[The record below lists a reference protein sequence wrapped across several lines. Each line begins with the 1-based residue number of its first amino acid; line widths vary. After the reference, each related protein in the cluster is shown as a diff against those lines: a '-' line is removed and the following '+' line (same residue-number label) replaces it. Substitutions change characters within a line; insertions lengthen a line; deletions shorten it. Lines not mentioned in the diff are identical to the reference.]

1 VAGTAAKGQAKIIR
15 RGGGVTLNLYIARRF
30 LGTVGRVFLIFFGIL
45 MLIDMIEQLR
55 RFSGAGVGLG
65 DAAVLSLMNVP
76 STLYRILPLILIMG
90 SIAMFLGLARSSELV
105 VVRAAG
111 RSGLR
116 FLLTPVVAA
125 VGLGLLTVGAFNP
138 IVAATSKHYDAA
150 RAGLSQSGGSVLSV
164 ADTGLWLRQ
173 GSDGGQT
180 VIQAARANLDG
191 TQLFGVTFL
200 GFDANGLPATRIEAE
215 TAKLT
220 AGAWELTGAKS
231 WDLTSANPEL
241 SATRVAGA
249 TTLPSD
255 LTPERIRDSFGTP
268 SAIAFWDLPE
278 YIGDLERAGFSARA
292 YRLWFQMELAQ
303 PLLMAAMVLVAAGFT
318 MRHTRFGG
326 TGQMVLYAM
335 LAGFAIF
342 FMRNFAQALGDSGQ
356 IPISVAAWSP
366 PLAAFLMSL
375 GLLLHLEDG

>member
-1 VAGTAAKGQAKIIR
+1 M
-15 RGGGVTLNLYIARRF
+15 TLSLYIARRF
-30 LGTVGRVFLIFFGIL
+30 AWTVAQVFLIFFGIL

-55 RFSGAGVGLG
+55 RFSSAGVALWE
-65 DAAVLSLMNVP
+65 AAGLSLMNVP
-76 STLYRILPLILIMG
+76 GTLYRILPLILIMG

-116 FLLTPVVAA
+116 FLATPVIVAVA
-125 VGLGLLTVGAFNP
+125 LGLLTVAAFNP
-138 IVAATSKHYDAA
+138 IVAATAKQYDAA
-150 RAGLSQSGGSVLSV
+150 RARLSQSSGGSVLSV

-173 GSDGGQT
+173 GAEDGQT

-191 TQLFGVTFL
+191 TELFGVTFL
-200 GFDANGLPATRIEAE
+200 GFDANGLPATRIEAAA
-215 TAKLT
+215 AKLT
-220 AGAWELTGAKS
+220 EGAWELTGAKT
-231 WDLTSANPEL
+231 WDLTAANPEL
-241 SATRVAGA
+241 SALREAGPSS
-249 TTLPSD
+249 LPSD

-268 SAIAFWDLPE
+268 SAIAFWDLPA

-303 PLLMAAMVLVAAGFT
+303 PLLLAAMVLVAAGFT

-326 TGQMVLYAM
+326 TGQMVLFAM
-335 LAGFAIF
+335 LSGFAIF
-342 FMRNFAQALGDSGQ
+342 FLRNFSQALGDSGQ